1 VDIETALAQAGSLP
15 PRAAIAREAA
25 RLRREAV
32 DGALAVAGCPLARAE
47 VDALLDRGVTL
58 GVHPLEAYIV
68 ARDLAAAAAWVG
80 EQRPR
85 RPDDRQPLLTLDD
98 VRRIHAL
105 ATAGSPDARPGA
117 WRLAVV
123 VSSSGVVSPPPWIV
137 PFELA
142 ALVER
147 FRDRPD
153 RAAPIWIAAFLARF
167 ARIRP
172 FVDANRRSA
181 LLAATLVLGRL
192 NAPPLAIPRAG
203 AAAFR
208 QALAAATGG
217 DATPLAALVDGA
229 LQAACNR
236 LIAAGG
242 DEPLVPLRALAN
254 GAYAAL
260 IKAAKRG
267 RLRTVERDGR
277 VLSTAAWVADYRNR
291 RR

>member
-1 VDIETALAQAGSLP
+1 VDIGSVLAQVRALP
-15 PRAAIAREAA
+15 PRAAIAREATQI
-25 RLRREAV
+25 RREAV
-32 DGALAVAGCPLARAE
+32 DGALAIAGSPLARVE

-58 GVHPLEAYIV
+58 GVHPLEGYIV

-85 RPDDRQPLLTLDD
+85 RPDDRHPLLALDD

-123 VSSSGVVSPPPWIV
+123 VSSSGVVSPPPWIA

-142 ALVER
+142 ALVDR

-153 RAAPIWIAAFLARF
+153 RAAPTWIAAFLARF

-172 FVDANRRSA
+172 FVDANRRTA

-192 NAPPLAIPRAG
+192 DAPPLAIPRAR

-208 QALAAATGG
+208 QALAAATVG
-217 DATPLAALVDGA
+217 DAGRLVALVDDA
-229 LQAACNR
+229 LHAACNR

-267 RLRTVERDGR
+267 RLRTIERDGR
-277 VLSTAAWVADYRNR
+277 VLSTATWVADYRNGR
-291 RR
+291 R